1 LPVAPGTSLRERLLP
16 GARVVPCMVEVHA
29 VLVESE
35 ALAQLNGVT
44 GSVGGLDLG
53 ELNRF
58 RQRVRSVRLADLEHV
73 MLSGPQ
79 TVLRL
84 RLDEPEVPETRGE
97 AEVDLTA
104 LQGGI
109 AHAVVLWH
117 TLVLSPGC
125 EVSTAPDSSDLSARQ
140 VAYYLQSGGGKP
152 CRVSEGQELRLSL
165 SWSPRQMELRL
176 RARGGDCRVGGTA
189 LEVEEE
195 VQPKEVQPK
204 EVQPKEVQPKE
215 VQPKEVQPALPAVP
229 GVDREQARYSRV
241 LATSLPTAT
250 HVGTQNA
257 GSRGGTLF
265 DYHFPMINDAGRTN
279 TFNAAITAAVVRH
292 QPSLV
297 LDIGS
302 GSGLLALLAARA

>member
-1 LPVAPGTSLRERLLP
+1 MPVAPGTSLRERLLP

-195 VQPKEVQPK
+195 VQPKEVQPM
-204 EVQPKEVQPKE
+204 
-215 VQPKEVQPALPAVP
+215 EVQPALPAVP